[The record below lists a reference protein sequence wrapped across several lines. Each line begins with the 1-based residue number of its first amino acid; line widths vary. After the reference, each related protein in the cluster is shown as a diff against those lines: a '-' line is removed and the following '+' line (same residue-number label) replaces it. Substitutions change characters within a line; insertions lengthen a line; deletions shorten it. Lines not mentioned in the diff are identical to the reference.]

1 MYCANDI
8 PIGIKREGRRD
19 AKTQSFI
26 CLFLCVS
33 AISALAVVNLNHGT
47 EFQLLC
53 AYRLIADT
61 LEDDDLNRVSKGC
74 YHLPYIFSCR
84 R

>member
-8 PIGIKREGRRD
+8 PIGIKREGRRG
-19 AKTQSFI
+19 AKFYMSFP
-26 CLFLCVS
+26 LRLCVS
-33 AISALAVVNLNHGT
+33 AISALAVVNLNHSI

-61 LEDDDLNRVSKGC
+61 LKEGDLNMVSKDC
-74 YHLPYIFSCR
+74 YHLPHIFLCR